1 MSKTTVNYWNPLVSQ
16 QNGEWEVIE
25 GTNSKIEQIIL
36 AKDGMS
42 GDFTRLTRF
51 KAGAD
56 TTSMGAQIHDYPEE
70 IFIVSGRL
78 YDQTFEMWLESGHYS
93 SRPAGEKHGPFYTDT
108 VCIVLDCSYPSQA
121 EPLRQ

>member
-1 MSKTTVNYWNPLVSQ
+1 MSKTTVNYWNPLTSQ
-16 QNGEWEVIE
+16 EQGVWQIVEDSNR
-25 GTNSKIEQIIL
+25 KIEQLIL
-36 AKDGMS
+36 AKDLIS

-70 IFIVSGRL
+70 IFIISGRL
-78 YDQTFEMWLESGHYS
+78 YDKTFEMWLESGHYA

-108 VCIVLDCSYPSQA
+108 ECIVSRLLIPKSG
-121 EPLRQ
+121 

>member
-1 MSKTTVNYWNPLVSQ
+1 MSKITISYWNPLSSQ
-16 QNGEWEVIE
+16 HQGQWEIIE
-25 GTNSKIEQIIL
+25 HTNSKIEQIIL
-36 AKDGMS
+36 TIDSAN

-56 TTSMGAQIHDYPEE
+56 TKSMGAQIHDYPEE

-93 SRPAGEKHGPFYTDT
+93 SRPAGEKHGPFHTDT
-108 VCIVLDCSYPSQA
+108 ECIVLDCSYPSQT
-121 EPLRQ
+121 EHLSE